1 MDRLRQVLERIR
13 SASNRLRGLI
23 ADAIQYVQIASPGE
37 RRLILFAGSGGLA
50 FLLLVLWAGFG
61 SSISRHEDALA
72 EKRSSF
78 EKVQRLAAGY
88 GQQEQERQLLE
99 ARLRQ
104 SPPALMGFV
113 DGLARQE
120 GLEIGGMTD
129 RGVQA
134 GGQNGRPRESSVEVS
149 LSKVPLEKLTRLLQ
163 DIERSPGVVRV
174 RRLRLRKSQEN
185 KDTLDVTLTVS
196 AWQSA

>member
-1 MDRLRQVLERIR
+1 MERLR
-13 SASNRLRGLI
+13 ALI
-23 ADAIQYVQIASPGE
+23 ADALQYVQNASPRE
-37 RRLILFAGSGGLA
+37 RRLLLFAGGGVLA

-61 SSISRHEDALA
+61 RSITRQEDGLS
-72 EKRSSF
+72 EKRASF

-120 GLEIGGMTD
+120 GVEIGSMAD
-129 RGVQA
+129 RGVVG

-149 LSKVPLEKLTRLLQ
+149 LGKVPLEKLMRLLQ
-163 DIERSPGVVRV
+163 SIERSPGVVRV
-174 RRLRLRKSQEN
+174 RRLRLRKAQES

>member
-1 MDRLRQVLERIR
+1 MERVR
-13 SASNRLRGLI
+13 ALI
-23 ADAIQYVQIASPGE
+23 SDAVQYVQNASPRE
-37 RRLILFAGSGGLA
+37 RRLLLFAGGGVVA

-61 SSISRHEDALA
+61 SSIRRHEAALD
-72 EKRSSF
+72 EKRSAF

-120 GLEIGGMTD
+120 GVDIGSMAD
-129 RGVQA
+129 RGVVG

-149 LSKVPLEKLTRLLQ
+149 LGKVPLDKLMRLLQ
-163 DIERSPGVVRV
+163 SIERSPGVVRV
-174 RRLRLRKSQEN
+174 RRLRLRKSQES

>member
-1 MDRLRQVLERIR
+1 MDHLRRALDRLRT
-13 SASNRLRGLI
+13 LI
-23 ADAIQYVQIASPGE
+23 ADAIQYVQNASPRE
-37 RRLILFAGSGGLA
+37 RRLILFAGSGALA

-61 SSISRHEDALA
+61 SSISRHEDSLA
-72 EKRSSF
+72 EKRSNF
-78 EKVQRLAAGY
+78 DKVQRLAAGY

-113 DGLARQE
+113 DGLTRQE
-120 GLEIGGMTD
+120 GIEIGSMVD
-129 RGVQA
+129 RGLVG

-163 DIERSPGVVRV
+163 SIERSPGVVRV

-196 AWQSA
+196 AWQAA

>member
-1 MDRLRQVLERIR
+1 MDRLRR
-13 SASNRLRGLI
+13 AMDRLRALI
-23 ADAIQYVQIASPGE
+23 ADAIQYVQNASPRE
-37 RRLILFAGSGGLA
+37 RRLILFAGAGALA

-61 SSISRHEDALA
+61 SSISRHEDSLA
-72 EKRSSF
+72 EKRSNF
-78 EKVQRLAAGY
+78 DKVQRLAAGY

-120 GLEIGGMTD
+120 GIEIGSMAD
-129 RGVQA
+129 RGIVG

-149 LSKVPLEKLTRLLQ
+149 LGKVPLDKLMRLLQ
-163 DIERSPGVVRV
+163 SIERSPGVVRV

-196 AWQSA
+196 AWQAA

>member
-1 MDRLRQVLERIR
+1 GSDRHRAEEGPLLRAIPNAAHREGARRRREGAVLHRLRLHLFGRTTGRRVMDRLRQVLERIR

-61 SSISRHEDALA
+61 SSISRHEDALT

-134 GGQNGRPRESSVEVS
+134 GGQDGRPRESSVE
-149 LSKVPLEKLTRLLQ
+149 
-163 DIERSPGVVRV
+163 RS
-174 RRLRLRKSQEN
+174 E
-185 KDTLDVTLTVS
+185 
-196 AWQSA
+196 

>member
-1 MDRLRQVLERIR
+1 MDRLRR
-13 SASNRLRGLI
+13 AMDRLRALI
-23 ADAIQYVQIASPGE
+23 ADAIQYVQNASPRE
-37 RRLILFAGSGGLA
+37 RRLILFAGAGALA

-61 SSISRHEDALA
+61 SSISRHEDSLA
-72 EKRSSF
+72 EKRSNF
-78 EKVQRLAAGY
+78 DKVQRLAAGY

-113 DGLARQE
+113 DGLTRQE
-120 GLEIGGMTD
+120 GIEIGSMVD
-129 RGVQA
+129 RGLVG

-163 DIERSPGVVRV
+163 SIERSPGVVRV

-196 AWQSA
+196 AWQAA

>member
-1 MDRLRQVLERIR
+1 MKRLR
-13 SASNRLRGLI
+13 ALI
-23 ADAIQYVQIASPGE
+23 ADALQYVQNASPRE
-37 RRLILFAGSGGLA
+37 RRLLLFAGAGVLA

-61 SSISRHEDALA
+61 SSIARHEDSLS
-72 EKRSSF
+72 EKRASF

-120 GLEIGGMTD
+120 GVEIGSMSD
-129 RGVQA
+129 RGVVG

-149 LSKVPLEKLTRLLQ
+149 LGKVPLEKLMRLLQ
-163 DIERSPGVVRV
+163 SIERSPGVVRV

-185 KDTLDVTLTVS
+185 KDTLDVTLAVS

>member
-1 MDRLRQVLERIR
+1 MERLRRAMDRLR
-13 SASNRLRGLI
+13 ALI
-23 ADAIQYVQIASPGE
+23 ADAIQYVQNASPRE
-37 RRLILFAGSGGLA
+37 RRLILFAGSGVLA

-61 SSISRHEDALA
+61 RSIARHEDSLA

-78 EKVQRLAAGY
+78 EKAQRLAAGY

-120 GLEIGGMTD
+120 GVETRARAASRSRSARSRSTSSCASCSPSSAAPGWSAC
-129 RGVQA
+129 A
-134 GGQNGRPRESSVEVS
+134 GCGCAS
-149 LSKVPLEKLTRLLQ
+149 
-163 DIERSPGVVRV
+163 
-174 RRLRLRKSQEN
+174 RRRAR
-185 KDTLDVTLTVS
+185 TPWT
-196 AWQSA
+196 

>member
-1 MDRLRQVLERIR
+1 MERLR
-13 SASNRLRGLI
+13 ALI
-23 ADAIQYVQIASPGE
+23 ADALQYVQNASPRE
-37 RRLILFAGSGGLA
+37 RRLLLFAGGGVLA

-61 SSISRHEDALA
+61 RSITRQEVALE
-72 EKRSSF
+72 EKRSAF
-78 EKVQRLAAGY
+78 DKVQRLAAGY

-120 GLEIGGMTD
+120 GVEIGSMAD
-129 RGVQA
+129 RGVVG
-134 GGQNGRPRESSVEVS
+134 GGQNGRP
-149 LSKVPLEKLTRLLQ
+149 LEKLMRLLQ
-163 DIERSPGVVRV
+163 SIERSPGVVRV
-174 RRLRLRKSQEN
+174 RRLRLRKAQES

>member
-1 MDRLRQVLERIR
+1 MSRAIERLRE
-13 SASNRLRGLI
+13 LI
-23 ADAIQYVQIASPGE
+23 ADAVQYVQNASPRE
-37 RRLILFAGSGGLA
+37 RRLLLLAGGGAVL
-50 FLLLVLWAGFG
+50 FLLLVLWAAFG
-61 SSISRHEDALA
+61 SSIRRHEDSVA

-88 GQQEQERQLLE
+88 GQQEQQRQLLE

-129 RGVQA
+129 RGVQS

-163 DIERSPGVVRV
+163 AIERSPGVVRV
-174 RRLRLRKSQEN
+174 RRLRLRKSQDN

>member
-1 MDRLRQVLERIR
+1 MERLRRAMDRLR
-13 SASNRLRGLI
+13 ALI
-23 ADAIQYVQIASPGE
+23 ADAIQYVQNASPRE
-37 RRLILFAGSGGLA
+37 RRLILFAGSGVLA

-61 SSISRHEDALA
+61 RSIARHEDSLA

-78 EKVQRLAAGY
+78 EKAQRLAAGY

-120 GLEIGGMTD
+120 GVEIGSMAD
-129 RGVQA
+129 RGVG

-149 LSKVPLEKLTRLLQ
+149 LGKVPLDKLMRLLQ
-163 DIERSPGVVRV
+163 SIERSPGVVRV
-174 RRLRLRKSQEN
+174 RRLRLRKSPES
-185 KDTLDVTLTVS
+185 KDTLDVSLTVS
-196 AWQSA
+196 AWQAA

>member
-1 MDRLRQVLERIR
+1 MDRVR
-13 SASNRLRGLI
+13 ALI
-23 ADAIQYVQIASPGE
+23 TDAVQYVQNASPRE
-37 RRLILFAGSGGLA
+37 RRLLLLAGGGVVM
-50 FLLLVLWAGFG
+50 FLLLVLWVGFG
-61 SSISRHEDALA
+61 SSIRAQETALD
-72 EKRSSF
+72 ERRSAF

-120 GLEIGGMTD
+120 GVDIGGMVD

-149 LSKVPLEKLTRLLQ
+149 LAKVPLEKLMRLLSS
-163 DIERSPGVVRV
+163 IERSPGVVRV